1 MGKYKGKNT
10 FKKKKKERDSERKR
24 EKKRERCLILELI
37 CKIKGE
43 DKGLVYIACMQFI
56 TVLVQTKI
64 FNGRNWTFLWNTQI
78 DR

>member
-10 FKKKKKERDSERKR
+10 FKKKKKERDSERIR
-24 EKKRERCLILELI
+24 EKKKNSRILELV
-37 CKIKGE
+37 CKIKGK